1 MRLNIKN
8 YVIVLIGS
16 FILAFGLY
24 NIHAQADI
32 TEGGVLGMILLLNHW
47 FGINPSFSSI
57 IMDYSL
63 FALGAYFFGGKFLRY
78 SLVASLAFSI
88 FYSVVAS
95 WGPLLPFI
103 TQSPL
108 LSSLCGGAFVG
119 IGVGIV
125 IRVGGACG
133 GDDTLALIVR
143 KLSGLKISTSY
154 LIMDVTVLLL
164 SLSYIPVQKIVFSLI
179 TVLIS
184 SNLIEFIKTVDYKTM
199 WCTIKEKLNS

>member
-1 MRLNIKN
+1 
-8 YVIVLIGS
+8 
-16 FILAFGLY
+16 
-24 NIHAQADI
+24 
-32 TEGGVLGMILLLNHW
+32 MILLLNHW

-57 IMDYSL
+57 IMDCSL

-199 WCTIKEKLNS
+199 WCNIKEKLNS

>member
-1 MRLNIKN
+1 MRLNLKN
-8 YVIVLIGS
+8 YGIVLIGS

-47 FGINPSFSSI
+47 FGINPSISSI

-63 FALGAYFFGGKFLRY
+63 FALGAYFFGGKFLKY
-78 SLVASLAFSI
+78 SLVASLAFSV
-88 FYSVVAS
+88 FYSVIAS

-103 TQSPL
+103 TQSQL
-108 LSSLCGGAFVG
+108 LSSLFGGAFVG

-143 KLSGLKISTSY
+143 KVSGLKISTSY
-154 LIMDVTVLLL
+154 LIMDITVLIL
-164 SLSYIPVQKIVFSLI
+164 SLSYIPIQKIIFSLI

-184 SNLIEFIKTVDYKTM
+184 SKLIEFIKTVDYKKSLDN
-199 WCTIKEKLNS
+199 IKDRVNS